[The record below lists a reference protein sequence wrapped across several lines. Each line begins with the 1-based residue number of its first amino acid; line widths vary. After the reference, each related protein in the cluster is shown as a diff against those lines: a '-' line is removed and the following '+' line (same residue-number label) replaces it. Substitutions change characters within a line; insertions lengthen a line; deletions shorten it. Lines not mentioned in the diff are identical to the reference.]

1 MIYTTPVG
9 WKVCLVERIIVQ
21 VQYQALLLMIAGVSD
36 MATLHF
42 GTGWKSFEHF
52 CPFQKKLWLKLQTG
66 ISLHSL
72 LTLPMAKDYL
82 WLTREL
88 VLTRKHL
95 MAKLYQEKEYILMWK
110 VQNGLQVY
118 FYLLI
123 TIQQFHVLYNSIF
136 LESTRETLRIGG
148 SKLETNSNFDG
159 KLSCFQYFKKALT
172 PSQIHHFMNCDLA
185 SAYKTSSCPEHF
197 HDING
202 LCYYFPSIQLS
213 FSEAELFC
221 MSPFDEV

>member
-1 MIYTTPVG
+1 MET
-9 WKVCLVERIIVQ
+9 IIGQ
-21 VQYQALLLMIAGVSD
+21 VQYQALLLMTVGVSD
-36 MATLHF
+36 IATYI
-42 GTGWKSFEHF
+42 WYKFEVSSTF
-52 CPFQKKLWLKLQTG
+52 LPFQKKLWLKLPTG

-72 LTLPMAKDYL
+72 MTLPMAKDYL

-110 VQNGLQVY
+110 VQNGLKVP
-118 FYLLI
+118 FLFSNFSATVSCSNLI
-123 TIQQFHVLYNSIF
+123 L

-148 SKLETNSNFDG
+148 SKLEIDSNFDG
-159 KLSCFQYFKKALT
+159 KLSCLQYFKEALT
-172 PSQIHHFMNCDLA
+172 PSQIHHFMNCDIA
-185 SAYKTSSCPEHF
+185 SAYKISSCPEHF
-197 HDING
+197 HDIDG